1 MQARHLRKSPSS
13 QLETGHAAAPLRPP
27 ATDAPAH
34 RQRSTIAIRQAPHI
48 LHQWMKERLFLTDG
62 NGNGRR
68 PASHRFLP
76 SRSDER
82 RVGTSGSVR
91 VDLGGVG
98 HIKKKN
104 MYNLWTVYL
113 AETI

>member
-68 PASHRFLP
+68 PASHRFL
-76 SRSDER
+76 RSEEP
-82 RVGTSGSVR
+82 TSELQSLMRISYAVFC
-91 VDLGGVG
+91 L
-98 HIKKKN
+98 KQKN
-104 MYNLWTVYL
+104 NT
-113 AETI
+113 

>member
-68 PASHRFLP
+68 PASNRFL
-76 SRSDER
+76 RSEER
-82 RVGTSGSVR
+82 RGGKESVSTGR
-91 VDLGGVG
+91 TRGWQDDGRKN
-98 HIKKKN
+98 KKK
-104 MYNLWTVYL
+104 
-113 AETI
+113 